1 MSEVEPKHS
10 LRYERKFL
18 LEGYEPAQVR
28 ALVLSHPAM
37 FLEPFP
43 PRYVNNI
50 YFDTA
55 WMEHYENNISGSP
68 NRGKV
73 RLRWYHDLTGKITDG
88 TLEFKN
94 KRGWVGWKE
103 SYPFPEFRF
112 DAAMT
117 YAELQAV
124 IRNSELPAAVIE
136 RLCGYSVSLV
146 NRYRREYYATV
157 DNHFRITLDTDLSY
171 YRIGRL
177 SNSLFACSVDHGVI
191 VVELKYG
198 SEDEL
203 QAQRI
208 ASWFP
213 FRLTRSSKYVRGVEY
228 FIA

>member
-1 MSEVEPKHS
+1 M

-18 LEGYEPAQVR
+18 LEDFDRVQAR
-28 ALVLSHPAM
+28 ALILSHPAM
-37 FLEPFP
+37 FTEPYP
-43 PRYVNNI
+43 PRYINNI
-50 YFDTA
+50 YFDTP
-55 WMEHYENNISGSP
+55 WMDHYDANISGSP

-73 RLRWYHDLTGKITDG
+73 RLRWYHDLCGEIADG

-103 SYPFPEFRF
+103 SYPFPAFRF
-112 DAAMT
+112 DPGLT
-117 YAELQAV
+117 HRELQAV
-124 IRNSELPAAVIE
+124 IRNSDLPVAVIE

-146 NRYRREYYATV
+146 NRYRREYFATV
-157 DNHFRITLDTDLSY
+157 DHRFRVTLDTDLSY
-171 YRIGRL
+171 YRVGRL

-191 VVELKYG
+191 VVELKYS

-213 FRLTRSSKYVRGVEY
+213 FRLTRSSKYVRGVDY
-228 FIA
+228 FLA